1 MLEQTISRGEVY
13 VVDEDAT
20 ARGALSAALC
30 GAGYGVIFFADGA
43 ALLAETRVRAPA
55 CILLEAR
62 LFDGSWLE
70 LLRKLRSENCPAPI
84 FIASAYGDIPMAVDA
99 VRNGAYDFIE
109 KPFHQADIVARLDA
123 ATGEAV
129 PDNVDS
135 DAQALLQQLSE
146 QRLLTPRERDVVA
159 GIAMGETNKETA
171 RRLGLSARTIE
182 GYRSNLRRKVGAR
195 NAAQLVRR
203 FLDPNR

>member
-1 MLEQTISRGEVY
+1 
-13 VVDEDAT
+13 
-20 ARGALSAALC
+20 
-30 GAGYGVIFFADGA
+30 VIFFADGA
-43 ALLAETRVRAPA
+43 ALLAETRVRTPA

-84 FIASAYGDIPMAVDA
+84 FVASAYGDIPMAVDA
-99 VRNGAYDFIE
+99 VRNGAHDFIE
-109 KPFHQADIVARLDA
+109 KPFHEVDIIARVDA

-135 DAQALLQQLSE
+135 DTQALLQQLSE
-146 QRLLTPRERDVVA
+146 RRLLTPRERDVVA

-171 RRLGLSARTIE
+171 RRLGLSARTVE

-203 FLDPNR
+203 FFELDR